1 MNELLIEGLSAMLIG
16 MGTVLS
22 FLCLMIISMFIMS
35 KIVRKLNE
43 IFPEAV
49 PEVAGANK
57 KVSNGDDSEV
67 AAAIIAAMYRKA
79 WISSRESWLEFITS
93 IHELPF
99 TIHAVQKFKN
109 IYVKWRNKKWQNKLK

>member
-35 KIVRKLNE
+35 KAVRKLNE

-49 PEVAGANK
+49 PAMANVK
-57 KVSNGDDSEV
+57 KAVNCDDSEV
-67 AAAIIAAMYRKA
+67 AAAIVAAMF
-79 WISSRESWLEFITS
+79 S
-93 IHELPF
+93 
-99 TIHAVQKFKN
+99 
-109 IYVKWRNKKWQNKLK
+109 KK

>member
-35 KIVRKLNE
+35 KVVRKLNE

-49 PEVAGANK
+49 PIAAPVNK
-57 KVSNGDDSEV
+57 KSASGDDSEV
-67 AAAIIAAMYRKA
+67 AAAIVAAMF
-79 WISSRESWLEFITS
+79 S
-93 IHELPF
+93 
-99 TIHAVQKFKN
+99 
-109 IYVKWRNKKWQNKLK
+109 KK

>member
-49 PEVAGANK
+49 PAAGVNVK
-57 KVSNGDDSEV
+57 KTVSTDDSEV
-67 AAAIIAAMYRKA
+67 AAAIVAAMF
-79 WISSRESWLEFITS
+79 S
-93 IHELPF
+93 
-99 TIHAVQKFKN
+99 
-109 IYVKWRNKKWQNKLK
+109 KK

>member
-22 FLCLMIISMFIMS
+22 FLCLMIISMFFMS

-49 PEVAGANK
+49 PVQAGGK
-57 KVSNGDDSEV
+57 KSNSSDDSEI
-67 AAAIIAAMYRKA
+67 AAAIAA
-79 WISSRESWLEFITS
+79 
-93 IHELPF
+93 
-99 TIHAVQKFKN
+99 AVFRGK
-109 IYVKWRNKKWQNKLK
+109 